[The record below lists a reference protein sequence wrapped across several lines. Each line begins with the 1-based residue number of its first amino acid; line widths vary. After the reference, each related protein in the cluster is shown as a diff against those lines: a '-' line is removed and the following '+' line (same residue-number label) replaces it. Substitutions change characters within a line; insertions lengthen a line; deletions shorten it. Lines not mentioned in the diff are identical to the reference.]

1 VAYTI
6 VNPWNT
12 GFQGSVRIT
21 NTSATPV
28 NGWTLR
34 WTFANGQL
42 VNQSWGSTYQQTG
55 ATVMIT
61 PAQWNSVIAA
71 NGGTAE
77 FGFLASHSGTN
88 ARPTSFTLNGTGCAV
103 V

>member
-1 VAYTI
+1 VK
-6 VNPWNT
+6 
-12 GFQGSVRIT
+12 IT
-21 NTSATPV
+21 NTSATAV

-34 WTFANGQL
+34 WTFANGQAI
-42 VNQSWGSTYQQTG
+42 NQSWGGAYQQTG
-55 ATVMIT
+55 ANVTIT
-61 PAQWNSVIAA
+61 PADWNRVIAA

-88 ARPTSFTLNGTGCAV
+88 AKPTSFTLNGTACAV